1 VLRIIPIAALV
12 IQPYVLWPWIAG
24 SVIALIGLLVA
35 RVAILSGDGWD
46 KFLAVGPLCFGAPLA
61 AFGAEHLVL
70 ATGMMNMVPHWIP
83 WHLFWIYFVG
93 CALILAALS
102 FATNM
107 KVSLSGFLVGL
118 MFCLFV
124 VMLHIPRVMANP
136 RDRFAWAVA
145 FRDLSFAGGA
155 WALAGSRDQ
164 QSLTHTNSKLAVLG
178 RFMIAVPAIFFAV
191 EHLLHPANLP
201 GVPLEKL
208 TPAWIPGRWLIGYLI
223 GAVLLA
229 AGVSLLLGKNMRLAA
244 TYLGVLIVIVVLLVY
259 LPMVIAIPSAAD
271 GGQKI
276 EGLNYFFDTVLFGGA
291 VLCLALAMPK
301 RECLADSSSASLR
314 SPGDGLRSKPIQ
326 HQNA

>member
-1 VLRIIPIAALV
+1 MFRIIPIAALV

-24 SVIALIGLLVA
+24 GTIALIGLLAA
-35 RVAILSGDGWD
+35 RVAMLRDDGWD
-46 KFLAVGPLCFGAPLA
+46 KILAIGPLCFGAPLA

-93 CALILAALS
+93 CVLIAVALS
-102 FATNM
+102 FATNI
-107 KVSLSGFLVGL
+107 KVPLSGFLVGL

-124 VMLHIPRVMANP
+124 LMLHIPRVMANP

-155 WALAGSRDQ
+155 WALAGIRGQ
-164 QSLTHTNSKLAVLG
+164 QPRTHGASKLVILG

-191 EHLLHPANLP
+191 EHFLHPANLP

-208 TPAWIPGRWLIGYLI
+208 TPAWIPGRLFIGYLT

-229 AGVSLLLGKNMRLAA
+229 AGMSLLSGKQMRLAA

-276 EGLNYFFDTVLFGGA
+276 EGLNYFFDILLFGGA
-291 VLCLALAMPK
+291 VLCLAVATPK
-301 RECLADSSSASLR
+301 YQCHADSPVDQASASTLTH
-314 SPGDGLRSKPIQ
+314 SPRAE
-326 HQNA
+326 NAI